1 LRIPDH
7 ILGQITDRLDM
18 QAVVSEYVHLEK
30 KGGRLWGLC
39 PFHSEKTP
47 SFTVDPDKSV
57 FYCFGCHKG
66 GSLFTFVMEMEKLS
80 FVEAVK
86 LLAEKAGVQIEVEEG
101 DSKRREAYL
110 ELYRRVS
117 GTFQHLLM
125 NHAEGTKA
133 RSYLQSRGLVQ
144 ETWSAFELGYAPAQA
159 SWLYKF
165 LREKKF
171 SEEFLKASGLFSGR
185 EGTALFRGRIVFP
198 IRNHRNEVVAFGA
211 RALRSAVQPKYLN
224 SPETEWFRKRETL
237 YGAPA
242 VYQDVRR
249 EKAFILVEGYLDV
262 LALWQAGVRHCVAPL
277 GTAVTAE
284 QIRRLRRY
292 APRGLLLFD
301 SDEAGIRA
309 AERTILLC
317 EQQDLP
323 TEVIRLQRGKDPA
336 EILEKEG
343 PQALKKSLE
352 STITSFQFYLSTA
365 HSKYDSRTPEGK
377 RAVIRHLGSYL
388 TSLDSQVKR
397 DGYIRLVAE
406 DLGVDFESARSDLL
420 RGTERS
426 GTRDD
431 SYRRSE
437 AQVPSADLFF
447 ILAVAVNREYFQEI
461 RNTVAVDDLEDPRAR
476 KYFVALEECYR
487 QGERTEEALLR
498 RLEDEELKELLLE
511 KTASG
516 EYSLNPE
523 RLIRDGLREIRRRS
537 LEKRRRLL
545 ISALA
550 RAEDQDAAKLRELL
564 GEKMYLDEEL
574 QKLSKGSC

>member
-1 LRIPDH
+1 
-7 ILGQITDRLDM
+7 
-18 QAVVSEYVHLEK
+18 VSEYVHLEK

-86 LLAEKAGVQIEVEEG
+86 LLAEKAGVQIEVEDG

-133 RSYLQSRGLVQ
+133 RSYLQSRGLAQ

-237 YGAPA
+237 YGAPG

-249 EKAFILVEGYLDV
+249 EKAFVLVEGYLDV

-284 QIRRLRRY
+284 QIRRLKRY

-301 SDEAGIRA
+301 TDEAGIRA

-426 GTRDD
+426 RTRDD

-550 RAEDQDAAKLRELL
+550 RAEGQDAAKLRELL

>member
-249 EKAFILVEGYLDV
+249 EKAFVLVEGYLDV

-431 SYRRSE
+431 SYRRPE

-498 RLEDEELKELLLE
+498 RLEDEQLKELLLE

>member
-80 FVEAVK
+80 FVEAVR

-125 NHAEGTKA
+125 NHAEGSRA
-133 RSYLQSRGLVQ
+133 RSYLQSRGLHQ
-144 ETWSAFELGYAPAQA
+144 ETWDVFKLGYAPGDRT
-159 SWLYKF
+159 WLYSF

-171 SEEFLKASGLFSGR
+171 SDEFLRASGLFSGR
-185 EGTALFRGRIVFP
+185 EGMAFFRGRIVFP
-198 IRNHRNEVVAFGA
+198 IHNHRNEIVAFGA
-211 RALRSAVQPKYLN
+211 RALSSDIQPKYLN
-224 SPETEWFRKRETL
+224 SPESEWFRKRETL
-237 YGAPA
+237 YGAPQ
-242 VYQDVRR
+242 VYQEVHR
-249 EKAFILVEGYLDV
+249 EKSFVLVEGYLDV
-262 LALWQAGVRHCVAPL
+262 LALWQTGVRHSLAPL
-277 GTAVTAE
+277 GTAVTPE
-284 QIRRLRRY
+284 QIRRLKRY
-292 APRGLLLFD
+292 APQGLLLFD
-301 SDEAGIRA
+301 TDEAGVRA
-309 AERTILLC
+309 AERTILIC
-317 EQQDLP
+317 EQQDLQ
-323 TEVIRLQRGKDPA
+323 TQVIRLERGKDPA
-336 EILEKEG
+336 EILEKDG

-352 STITSFQFYLSTA
+352 STISSFQFYLSTA
-365 HSKYDSRTPEGK
+365 HLKYDSRTPDGK
-377 RAVIRHLGSYL
+377 RAVIRHLASYL

-397 DGYIRLVAE
+397 DGYIRLLAE
-406 DLGVDFESARSDLL
+406 DLGVDFESVRSDLL

-426 GTRDD
+426 RTRND
-431 SYRRSE
+431 SYQRPE
-437 AQVPSADLFF
+437 VEGASADLFF
-447 ILAVAVNREYFQEI
+447 ILAVAVNREYFQEV

-498 RLEDEELKELLLE
+498 RLEDESLRELLLQ
-511 KTASG
+511 KIASA
-516 EYSLNPE
+516 EFTINPE
-523 RLIRDGLREIRRRS
+523 LLINDGLRQIRRRT
-537 LEKRRRLL
+537 LEKRRRFLTA
-545 ISALA
+545 ALA
-550 RAEDQDAAKLRELL
+550 RAKEQDTAKLRELL

-574 QKLSKGSC
+574 QKLSER

>member
-1 LRIPDH
+1 
-7 ILGQITDRLDM
+7 M

-86 LLAEKAGVQIEVEEG
+86 LLAEKAGVQIEVEDG

-133 RSYLQSRGLVQ
+133 RSYLQSRGLAQ

-224 SPETEWFRKRETL
+224 SPETEWFRTRETL
-237 YGAPA
+237 YGAPG

-249 EKAFILVEGYLDV
+249 EKAFVLVEGYLDV

-284 QIRRLRRY
+284 QIRRLKRY

-301 SDEAGIRA
+301 TDEAGIRA

-426 GTRDD
+426 RTRDD

-550 RAEDQDAAKLRELL
+550 RAEGQDAAKLRELL